1 MARLLPSGRRYN
13 SGDRTIVTVVGVR
26 IKELASQDK
35 RASTDVQLMSPRA
48 ETPANGGGL
57 SELLTYCGLITVVL
71 LFFFR
76 TVFLGL
82 PISKICRMAEWDSIY
97 SAFATG
103 KSALCDP
110 SIIHLL
116 VPHYFLV
123 AHIWRSGHLPL
134 WNPYSACGAPLVG
147 DIQATIFSPLR
158 LIFTLSPT
166 MYMYNLSMVLVV
178 VAAAVFTFA
187 FCRQLGLSRPGSIL
201 AALAYALCPYQ
212 LFYLEL
218 LSGQAYCLFPL
229 ASLLFVRAAQTRT
242 WSSFVACGIA
252 ATLLIISGHPET
264 SFFGIFFAS
273 LLFSLFIL
281 TGATT
286 RYGVIE
292 NMGRRITLVSGG
304 LLLAGIVSF
313 CLAAPV
319 LLPFLEYLLNS
330 DCYKYSVDISGYV
343 PWQGVLYHLLQ
354 PGFKQASPYLGIVT
368 SCLWP
373 LSLFLKGKPGL
384 MAKCLFGMAA
394 VAFVLM
400 SRVGPMDFLLRHPPF
415 LWLVTV
421 YCVPFFLLALSAM
434 SGFSLDALLSSEART
449 KFGWNRQIAIVA
461 LCLVVALAVP
471 AMLHVFHVSLSSGDF
486 DLILPHMS
494 FDYTN
499 WVRDCILGT
508 LLIAAF
514 CLGNRLKPGYQAVVP
529 VVVLL
534 LAFVGQASLA
544 RHSLP
549 IENKFDYPLVEPIP
563 YLQEKGER
571 MLSVG
576 PHLLRS
582 NTNTVYGVS
591 SLSDFNAL
599 FPKRYLQFA
608 KAAGAKIEMFAQVFD
623 SSISNLSDMASVKYI
638 LSQTP
643 VTRAGDA
650 NESFDLVKEEPGR
663 YNLYENRNAMPPAYV
678 VHSYKLADSES
689 AALKATCE
697 KSFDYKQQ
705 VVLETAKF
713 ELPANEEL
721 VPAANHKTENVS
733 FKRVGPNATTIG
745 LDLVAK
751 GILTVTDTNYPG
763 WRAFLDG
770 KEIPILKANYL
781 FRAVV
786 VPAGKHEVQFRY
798 EPVSFWLGVRLAIGT
813 LLVLALAA
821 VFRGR
826 RAGRRIVG

>member
-1 MARLLPSGRRYN
+1 M
-13 SGDRTIVTVVGVR
+13 
-26 IKELASQDK
+26 KELASQDK
-35 RASTDVQLMSPRA
+35 RASTRVQLNSPPA
-48 ETPANGGGL
+48 ETLRSRRTREGGA
-57 SELLTYCGLITVVL
+57 ELLTYCGLAAVIL
-71 LFFFR
+71 FFFFR

-97 SAFATG
+97 SAYATG

-166 MYMYNLSMVLVV
+166 MYVYNLSMVLVV

-187 FCRQLGLSRPGSIL
+187 FCRQLGLSRPASLL
-201 AALAYALCPYQ
+201 ASTAYALCPYQ

-218 LSGQAYCLFPL
+218 LSGQAYCFFPL
-229 ASLLFVRAAQTRT
+229 ASLLFARAAKTRT
-242 WSSFVACGIA
+242 WSSFVACGIVS
-252 ATLLIISGHPET
+252 TLLIISGHPET

-273 LLFSLFIL
+273 LLFGLFIL

-292 NMGRRITLVSGG
+292 NMGRRLTLIAGG

-319 LLPFLEYLLNS
+319 LLPFAEYLVNS
-330 DCYKYSVDISGYV
+330 DCYKYGVDISGYV

-354 PGFKQASPYLGIVT
+354 PGFNQASPYLGIVT
-368 SCLWP
+368 VSLWP
-373 LSLFLKGKPGL
+373 LSLLLKGKSGL
-384 MAKCLFGMAA
+384 MAKCLFGMAV

-400 SRVGPMDFLLRHPPF
+400 SRLGPMDLLLRHPPF

-421 YCVPFFLLALSAM
+421 YCLPFFLLALSVM
-434 SGFSLDALLSSEART
+434 SGFSLDALLVSEAKT
-449 KFGWNRQIAIVA
+449 KFGWSRQISVVAI
-461 LCLVVALAVP
+461 CLVIALAIP
-471 AMLHVFHVSLSSGDF
+471 ALLNVAHVSLSSGDF

-494 FDYTN
+494 FNFSN
-499 WVRDCILGT
+499 WLRDCILGI
-508 LLIAAF
+508 LFIASL
-514 CLGNRLKPGYQAVVP
+514 CLGNMLKPRFRAIVP
-529 VVVLL
+529 AIVLII
-534 LAFVGQASLA
+534 AFVGQASLA
-544 RHSLP
+544 RQSLP
-549 IENKFDYPLVEPIP
+549 IENKFDYPVVEPIP
-563 YLQEKGER
+563 FLQKEGER
-571 MLSVG
+571 ILSVG

-608 KAAGAKIEMFAQVFD
+608 KAAGAKVEMFAQVFD

-643 VTRAGDA
+643 VTRLGSA

-663 YNLYENRNAMPPAYV
+663 YKLYENRYAMPSAYV
-678 VHSYKLADSES
+678 VHSYKLAESES
-689 AALKATCE
+689 DALKATCE

-705 VVLETAKF
+705 VVLETDKI
-713 ELPANEEL
+713 ELPANEAL
-721 VPAANHKTENVS
+721 VPVADLKTENVS
-733 FKRVGPNATTIG
+733 FKRVGPNATTVG
-745 LDLVAK
+745 LDLVAS

-813 LLVLALAA
+813 LVVLALVA
-821 VFRGR
+821 VFRR
-826 RAGRRIVG
+826 RRTGG